1 MYKIQ
6 NTVAREKCLFFL
18 LLTSLELDRAL
29 PDITSGLEV
38 WQIWLSGPV
47 WSWLIL
53 SGQET
58 HIPSPV
64 KCFSL

>member
-29 PDITSGLEV
+29 PDITSGPEV
-38 WQIWLSGPV
+38 WHIWLSSPV
-47 WSWLIL
+47 RSCLIL

-58 HIPSPV
+58 HMPSSV